1 MAVSDLFFTH
11 FLTIQGCAR
20 QLHKNSLKFETK
32 MDIERLR
39 KYCLAKPGVTESTPF
54 GDDTLV
60 YKVLEKAFILTGI
73 DSFPPSFNAKCDP
86 EYAIELR
93 EQYPTHILP
102 GYHMNKKH
110 WNTVIMDGFL
120 PGQLIVSLIDHSYEL
135 VVQGLTKK
143 QKEALQHF
151 K

>member
-1 MAVSDLFFTH
+1 M
-11 FLTIQGCAR
+11 
-20 QLHKNSLKFETK
+20 KFETM
-32 MDIERLR
+32 MDLESLR
-39 KYCLAKPGVTESTPF
+39 TYCLSKPGVTESTPF

-60 YKVLEKAFILTGI
+60 YKVMEKAFILTGI

-93 EQYPTHILP
+93 ESYPQHILP

-110 WNTVIMDGFL
+110 WNTIIMDGEL
-120 PGQLIVSLIDHSYEL
+120 PEQLTRGLIDQSYEL

-143 QKEALQHF
+143 QKVALQQF

>member
-1 MAVSDLFFTH
+1 M
-11 FLTIQGCAR
+11 
-20 QLHKNSLKFETK
+20 KFEAM
-32 MDIERLR
+32 MDLESLR
-39 KYCLAKPGVTESTPF
+39 TYCLSKPGVTESTPF

-60 YKVLEKAFILTGI
+60 YKVMEKAFILTGI

-93 EQYPTHILP
+93 ETYPKHILP

-110 WNTVIMDGFL
+110 WNTVIMDGEL
-120 PGQLIVSLIDHSYEL
+120 PEPLIRELIDQSYEL

-151 K
+151 E

>member
-1 MAVSDLFFTH
+1 M
-11 FLTIQGCAR
+11 
-20 QLHKNSLKFETK
+20 KFETM
-32 MDIERLR
+32 MDLESLR
-39 KYCLAKPGVTESTPF
+39 TYCLSKTGVTESTPF
-54 GDDTLV
+54 GDDILV
-60 YKVLEKAFILTGI
+60 YKVMEKAFILAGI

-93 EQYPTHILP
+93 ESHPQHILP

-110 WNTVIMDGFL
+110 WNTIIMDGEL
-120 PGQLIVSLIDHSYEL
+120 PEPLTRGLIDQSYEL

-143 QKEALQHF
+143 QKEALQQF